1 MKTFTPLFLHGATLL
16 GLILISGCSRK
27 EKLLA
32 VQASPTPVV
41 PAAVAPGVPAIPTTV
56 GVGPIAGVS
65 YADQASA
72 AWVSIKDLTYEQRS
86 AFAAGGA
93 QLEGMLSQEIE
104 QLKAKRATMTG
115 DTGNWD
121 FAMKEVYDSQ
131 MYLKSMIDEAA
142 RTTPE
147 YWQQEKE
154 KVEQAWNRTQEAF
167 DKVKVTT
174 TS

>member
-1 MKTFTPLFLHGATLL
+1 
-16 GLILISGCSRK
+16 
-27 EKLLA
+27 
-32 VQASPTPVV
+32 
-41 PAAVAPGVPAIPTTV
+41 
-56 GVGPIAGVS
+56 
-65 YADQASA
+65 
-72 AWVSIKDLTYEQRS
+72 
-86 AFAAGGA
+86 
-93 QLEGMLSQEIE
+93 
-104 QLKAKRATMTG
+104 MTG

-131 MYLKSMIDEAA
+131 MYLKSMIDEAV

-147 YWQQEKE
+147 FWSQEKE

>member
-1 MKTFTPLFLHGATLL
+1 
-16 GLILISGCSRK
+16 
-27 EKLLA
+27 
-32 VQASPTPVV
+32 
-41 PAAVAPGVPAIPTTV
+41 
-56 GVGPIAGVS
+56 
-65 YADQASA
+65 
-72 AWVSIKDLTYEQRS
+72 
-86 AFAAGGA
+86 
-93 QLEGMLSQEIE
+93 MLSQEIE

-142 RTTPE
+142 RTTPD
-147 YWQQEKE
+147 YWAQEKE
-154 KVEQAWNRTQEAF
+154 KVDQAWIRTQAAF

>member
-1 MKTFTPLFLHGATLL
+1 MKTDTPLVLHAATLL
-16 GLILISGCSRK
+16 GLIVISGCSQK
-27 EKLLA
+27 GKMLA
-32 VQASPTPVV
+32 VQVSPTPV
-41 PAAVAPGVPAIPTTV
+41 AVSPGVPALPTTV
-56 GVGPIAGVS
+56 GVGSIAGVS
-65 YADQASA
+65 FADQASA
-72 AWVSIKDLTYEQRS
+72 AWVSIKDLTYDQRA

-93 QLEGMLSQEIE
+93 QLEAMLSREIE

-131 MYLKSMIDEAA
+131 MYLKAMIDEAV

-147 YWQQEKE
+147 YWPQEKD
-154 KVEQAWNRTQEAF
+154 KVGQAWARTQEAF